1 MDGAWAVVLFFIFSG
16 LLLCA
21 GRLGY
26 IVGEYHGKME
36 QIRRFEELRKK
47 REYVEQ
53 SATAA
58 RARAV
63 KLPRE

>member
-1 MDGAWAVVLFFIFSG
+1 MDGAWVVVLFFIFSG

-26 IVGEYHGKME
+26 IMGKYDG
-36 QIRRFEELRKK
+36 RFEELRKK

-63 KLPRE
+63 KLPREQSEKAQ